1 MYGDLV
7 ADRPWRINGIV
18 TASDGSRH
26 IVEIGFDSLAEATA
40 FAESELGLTG
50 RWADPDGDGNY
61 CIVG

>member
-1 MYGDLV
+1 MRTRINELADVLIRKQAAQSPQVYGDLV

-26 IVEIGFDSLAEATA
+26 II
-40 FAESELGLTG
+40 
-50 RWADPDGDGNY
+50 Y